1 MFVGKILAIRYYHFQ
16 LYSIP
21 CVWQIGKQINLQ
33 KKNKKK
39 KERVTSSSS
48 RYSYKFR
55 QWWKLGEVPRGYVR
69 FTYKWEAHLRKAE
82 RIFLPITHTTFA
94 LLDFFFLSKNS
105 FLFVAM
111 SYYERCA
118 RPYIL
123 LFWNFFFFI
132 FFLFSCQKMCN
143 TFCFIFDPLPFY

>member
-1 MFVGKILAIRYYHFQ
+1 MCLANRQTDKFT
-16 LYSIP
+16 
-21 CVWQIGKQINLQ
+21 

-94 LLDFFFLSKNS
+94 LLDFFFFQRTPSCLLQCLIMKDARVRTFFCFEIFFSSFFFCSPAKKCVTHFAS
-105 FLFVAM
+105 FLTHFHFTKKIED
-111 SYYERCA
+111 YQ
-118 RPYIL
+118 
-123 LFWNFFFFI
+123 LFLNLGRLW
-132 FFLFSCQKMCN
+132 KA
-143 TFCFIFDPLPFY
+143 

>member
-1 MFVGKILAIRYYHFQ
+1 MCLANRQTDKFT
-16 LYSIP
+16 
-21 CVWQIGKQINLQ
+21 

-132 FFLFSCQKMCN
+132 FFCSPAKKCVTHFASFLTHFHFTKKIEDYQLFLNLGRLWKA
-143 TFCFIFDPLPFY
+143 